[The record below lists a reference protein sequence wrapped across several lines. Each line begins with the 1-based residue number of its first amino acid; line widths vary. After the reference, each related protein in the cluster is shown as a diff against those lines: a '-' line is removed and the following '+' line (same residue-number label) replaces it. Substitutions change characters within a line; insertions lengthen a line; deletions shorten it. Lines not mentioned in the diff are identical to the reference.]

1 MPVPTASD
9 RVPAPSAPARDPDG
23 RARIVEAATLPADT
37 APVRA
42 ALHPGT
48 LVIVRDDSTVQVG
61 IAPDRAV
68 MVTAPR
74 SCGPHRLAALLED
87 LVGGADLGAAAARA
101 GIAEG
106 DLPGVA
112 GILVRLTELGHVNV
126 ASPATTA
133 RSRAG
138 ATPRPAPVRRVH
150 MVGAGQVSRILRGP
164 LSVNGCRVS
173 VSPTPGLALDPDRP
187 PWHRRGPA
195 PDLVL
200 LTGTVAVDPVIT
212 VALARAAQPHLHVHC
227 RDGRVVVGPMVVPG
241 LTPCLRCADLY
252 RADRDPR
259 SPYVAAQLID
269 RSSHA
274 DTPALTAAA
283 ALVLAE
289 IAATRDP
296 VRPLQTVGATIE
308 INPAEGLWRRRDW
321 PADERCTCGAATP
334 SAPLP

>member
-1 MPVPTASD
+1 
-9 RVPAPSAPARDPDG
+9 
-23 RARIVEAATLPADT
+23 
-37 APVRA
+37 
-42 ALHPGT
+42 
-48 LVIVRDDSTVQVG
+48 
-61 IAPDRAV
+61 
-68 MVTAPR
+68 
-74 SCGPHRLAALLED
+74 
-87 LVGGADLGAAAARA
+87 
-101 GIAEG
+101 IAEG

-227 RDGRVVVGPMVVPG
+227 PDGRVVLGPMVVPGLTPSLRCPAVHRRDGRVVVGPMVVPG

-259 SPYVAAQLID
+259 WPYVAAQLID

-296 VRPLQTVGATIE
+296 VRPLQTVGATI
-308 INPAEGLWRRRDW
+308 
-321 PADERCTCGAATP
+321 
-334 SAPLP
+334 

>member
-1 MPVPTASD
+1 RDGD
-9 RVPAPSAPARDPDG
+9 RTPLLWPAPAGGAARGPRRWRGPRSGGRPRGHRGGGPARRGRDPG
-23 RARIVEAATLPADT
+23 P
-37 APVRA
+37 
-42 ALHPGT
+42 
-48 LVIVRDDSTVQVG
+48 
-61 IAPDRAV
+61 PDR
-68 MVTAPR
+68 TGPR
-74 SCGPHRLAALLED
+74 ECRF
-87 LVGGADLGAAAARA
+87 AR
-101 GIAEG
+101 
-106 DLPGVA
+106 
-112 GILVRLTELGHVNV
+112 H
-126 ASPATTA
+126 TA

-150 MVGAGQVSRILRGP
+150 IVGAGQVGRILRGP

-259 SPYVAAQLID
+259 WPYVAAQL
-269 RSSHA
+269 
-274 DTPALTAAA
+274 
-283 ALVLAE
+283 
-289 IAATRDP
+289 
-296 VRPLQTVGATIE
+296 
-308 INPAEGLWRRRDW
+308 
-321 PADERCTCGAATP
+321 
-334 SAPLP
+334 

>member
-1 MPVPTASD
+1 TASD

-48 LVIVRDDSTVQVG
+48 LVIVRDDSTVQGG

-126 ASPATTA
+126 ASPATPP
-133 RSRAG
+133 G
-138 ATPRPAPVRRVH
+138 AEPAPPRARR
-150 MVGAGQVSRILRGP
+150 
-164 LSVNGCRVS
+164 
-173 VSPTPGLALDPDRP
+173 
-187 PWHRRGPA
+187 
-195 PDLVL
+195 
-200 LTGTVAVDPVIT
+200 
-212 VALARAAQPHLHVHC
+212 
-227 RDGRVVVGPMVVPG
+227 
-241 LTPCLRCADLY
+241 
-252 RADRDPR
+252 
-259 SPYVAAQLID
+259 PYVASTLSA
-269 RSSHA
+269 
-274 DTPALTAAA
+274 PARWAGFCAGRCPSTGAACPSA
-283 ALVLAE
+283 
-289 IAATRDP
+289 
-296 VRPLQTVGATIE
+296 
-308 INPAEGLWRRRDW
+308 RRRGSRSTRTARPGTGAGPPPTSSCSPEPW
-321 PADERCTCGAATP
+321 PSTP
-334 SAPLP
+334 